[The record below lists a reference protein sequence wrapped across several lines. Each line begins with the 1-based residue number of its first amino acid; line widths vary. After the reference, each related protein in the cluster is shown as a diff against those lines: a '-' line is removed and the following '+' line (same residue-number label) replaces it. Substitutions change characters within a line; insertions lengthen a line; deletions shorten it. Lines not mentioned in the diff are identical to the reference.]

1 VPRNAEGRVADYRV
15 VESMRMAHQRLA
27 EAAHAGY
34 ILARAQ
40 KAPLATLRTLHDE
53 WRGNAR
59 SPLALVHLGLALKL
73 MGDEARATVALDD
86 ALNLAYGIN
95 PSTSSQGWY
104 DEWLGDY
111 GSALRDNALAY
122 ALLHRHQVAHP
133 KRENL
138 LLDLAATFEKRQYLS
153 TQERLSLFLAARA
166 AGGTSDAPWQA
177 SLQTGTA
184 PQALSSKTT
193 EQRSFDTATLKR
205 GVTVANTGKDTLFAE
220 VAAEGYA
227 VKPLAPRDD
236 RIALERS
243 WWTVDGKAITGRQFH
258 VGDMVVVRVKA
269 QAKQRI
275 KDALVVERVPAG
287 MEVENFNLSQG
298 TRASDFTV
306 GDVNVGE
313 AMADARIKHREFR
326 DDRFVAAA
334 DLRDGPLHLF
344 YVLRVVTPGR
354 FTVPAPFA
362 EDMYRPDVRGVGKAE
377 ADISVADPRVK

>member
-1 VPRNAEGRVADYRV
+1 
-15 VESMRMAHQRLA
+15 MAHQRLA
-27 EAAHAGY
+27 EATHAGY

-40 KAPLATLRTLHDE
+40 KAPLATLRTLHDGH
-53 WRGNAR
+53 RGNAR
-59 SPLALVHLGLALKL
+59 SPLALVHLGLALRL
-73 MGDEARATVALDD
+73 MGDEARASVALDD
-86 ALNLAYGIN
+86 ALKLAYGLN
-95 PSTSSQGWY
+95 PQVGGSGQGWY
-104 DEWLGDY
+104 DDWLGDY
-111 GSALRDNALAY
+111 GSALRDNAMAY

-138 LLDLAATFEKRQYLS
+138 LLDLAATFDKRQYLS
-153 TQERLSLFLAARA
+153 TQERLALFLAARA
-166 AGGTSDAPWQA
+166 AGGASDTPWQT
-177 SLQTGTA
+177 SVQTGADTA
-184 PQALSSKTT
+184 TLTSKTA
-193 EQRSFDTATLKR
+193 EQRSFDVAALKR
-205 GVTVANTGKDTLFAE
+205 GVTVTNKGKDTLFAE
-220 VAAEGYA
+220 VAAQGYP

-243 WWTVDGKAITGRQFH
+243 WWTPDGKSTTSRQFNT
-258 VGDMVVVRVKA
+258 GDLVVVRLKV

-287 MEVENFNLSQG
+287 MEVENLNLSQG
-298 TRASDFTV
+298 VQASDFTV

-344 YVLRVVTPGR
+344 YVLRVVTPGK

-377 ADISVADPRVK
+377 ADITVVDPRGR